1 MAIMTRQRTS
11 SCKAQTCGSLKF
23 LLIWPITTRVNSYFH
38 HVLQFINQHKEH
50 HIWPINGER
59 SRGCV
64 REPDER
70 KKKRKIEKKQSQK
83 SLKRENKIIMELHTG
98 EFLTSRTTNNSKPRK
113 SIIHN
118 FRLTQNLR
126 SDNFT
131 QSYHT
136 QLESNYT
143 ALPGCR
149 LLRVVLFAAFND
161 IRHDIQRANKSVQL
175 YYM

>member
-1 MAIMTRQRTS
+1 
-11 SCKAQTCGSLKF
+11 
-23 LLIWPITTRVNSYFH
+23 
-38 HVLQFINQHKEH
+38 
-50 HIWPINGER
+50 
-59 SRGCV
+59 
-64 REPDER
+64 
-70 KKKRKIEKKQSQK
+70 
-83 SLKRENKIIMELHTG
+83 MELHTG

-161 IRHDIQRANKSVQL
+161 ISHDIQRANKSVQL
-175 YYM
+175 YHM

>member
-1 MAIMTRQRTS
+1 MAITTRQRTS
-11 SCKAQTCGSLKF
+11 SCKAQTCESLKF

-59 SRGCV
+59 RRGCV

-70 KKKRKIEKKQSQK
+70 KKK

-118 FRLTQNLR
+118 FRLTHNLR
-126 SDNFT
+126 TDNFT

-161 IRHDIQRANKSVQL
+161 ISHDIQRANKSVQL
-175 YYM
+175 YHM